1 MQDAADP
8 AASKHLGDS
17 RNLGKAG
24 PRADQTRR
32 RTVDDTAMP
41 EFGEYEVRCFAR
53 VETRFH
59 VRASMLRPAR
69 LRDRLCLQAVAS
81 TADLRVGRTAPLA
94 SQATAGQ
101 AATCAGWR
109 CRELVF
115 RARVVATCRALRIPP
130 TRFECDVRQTR
141 ALVTE
146 TRRAASAVS
155 RGPRGPVRR
164 WTRARPADVIDLF
177 VYVVVL
183 NLAIEYT
190 PSVISESFTLSL
202 LTAAL
207 LKIALELVILLKTQL
222 ITRLRAADTRRA
234 KLAAAGS
241 LWVVAAASKLVVLE
255 LVDLV
260 FAMP

>member
-1 MQDAADP
+1 
-8 AASKHLGDS
+8 
-17 RNLGKAG
+17 
-24 PRADQTRR
+24 
-32 RTVDDTAMP
+32 
-41 EFGEYEVRCFAR
+41 
-53 VETRFH
+53 
-59 VRASMLRPAR
+59 MLRPAR

-81 TADLRVGRTAPLA
+81 TADLRVGRTASLA

-101 AATCAGWR
+101 SVTCAGRR
-109 CRELVF
+109 CRELVS
-115 RARVVATCRALRIPP
+115 RARVVARCALRIPP
-130 TRFECDVRQTR
+130 ARFECDVRQTR
-141 ALVTE
+141 AVT
-146 TRRAASAVS
+146 TGPRRAASAES
-155 RGPRGPVRR
+155 RGLGGPIRR

-190 PSVISESFTLSL
+190 PSVISESFSLSL

-207 LKIALELVILLKTQL
+207 LKIALELVILLKTQI

-241 LWVVAAASKLVVLE
+241 LWVVAAGSKLVVLE

-260 FAMP
+260 FGDAVSLGGFISVTLLVVALLVSRAAVRRLLSDTATVA

>member
-1 MQDAADP
+1 MR
-8 AASKHLGDS
+8 H
-17 RNLGKAG
+17 
-24 PRADQTRR
+24 
-32 RTVDDTAMP
+32 
-41 EFGEYEVRCFAR
+41 
-53 VETRFH
+53 
-59 VRASMLRPAR
+59 
-69 LRDRLCLQAVAS
+69 
-81 TADLRVGRTAPLA
+81 
-94 SQATAGQ
+94 
-101 AATCAGWR
+101 
-109 CRELVF
+109 
-115 RARVVATCRALRIPP
+115 
-130 TRFECDVRQTR
+130 TR

-146 TRRAASAVS
+146 TRRAASAES
-155 RGPRGPVRR
+155 RGPRGPIRR

-241 LWVVAAASKLVVLE
+241 LWVVAAGSKLVVLE

-260 FAMP
+260 FGDAVSLGGFISVTLLVVALLVSRAAVRRLLYDTATAA